1 MARWEFKLPDIGEG
15 IAEGEIV
22 AWLVHPGDVVREDQP
37 IVEVMTDK
45 ATVTITAPRAGVVTE
60 TRGRVGEVV
69 AVHSVLV
76 VFEVSGPTGHTGA
89 HAHSTLAAP
98 AAPSNVN
105 GHGADPGGDDRP
117 AAAAPSALA
126 APGTRSA
133 APRPDGGYYNI
144 KPLATPSTRKR
155 ARDMEIDLRRV
166 PPTGPLGRV
175 TTRDVE
181 TFARTGGVPAQQ
193 EHAPATANHLL
204 EAEVVSA
211 AVDPFGARRAG
222 GADRDLGAR
231 RAGAPDER
239 IPYAGVRRKI
249 GQKMV
254 QSKTTAAHFTF
265 VEECDASALKAVR
278 ERLLGPA
285 GAQGVKLSFLPLV
298 VKAVVASLKKHPVL
312 AATLDEAN
320 QEIVLRKDFNIGI
333 ATATPAGLMVP
344 VVKRADR
351 LSTIEVAREIERLAA
366 DARAGRSRLE
376 DLQGSSFTITSL
388 GAQGG
393 LLATPII
400 NYPEVAILGV
410 HQMKQKP
417 VVRGGQIVIGD
428 VMLLSL
434 SFDHR
439 VVDGHVGAA
448 FAYEVIGYLEH
459 PERLLLE

>member
-22 AWLVHPGDVVREDQP
+22 GWLVKPGDIVREDQP
-37 IVEVMTDK
+37 IVEMMTDK
-45 ATVTITAPRAGVVTE
+45 ATVTITAPKAGLVTE

-76 VFEVSGPTGHTGA
+76 VFDVAGA
-89 HAHSTLAAP
+89 LAA
-98 AAPSNVN
+98 AAALTGPSSVN
-105 GHGADPGGDDRP
+105 GHFRDPGADEGP
-117 AAAAPSALA
+117 AATAVGEIAETLPGLGASIAHSAQRA
-126 APGTRSA
+126 QSVRSA
-133 APRPDGGYYNI
+133 SPSEGAYFNV
-144 KPLATPSTRKR
+144 KPLATPATRKR
-155 ARDMEIDLRRV
+155 ARDMDVDLHRV

-181 TFARTGGVPAQQ
+181 AFSQTTTSPAVNEDSGAAPVQAVP
-193 EHAPATANHLL
+193 
-204 EAEVVSA
+204 
-211 AVDPFGARRAG
+211 RASVPH
-222 GADRDLGAR
+222 DSHE
-231 RAGAPDER
+231 ER

-249 GQKMV
+249 GQKMA
-254 QSKTTAAHFTF
+254 QSTSTAAHFTF

-285 GAQGVKLSFLPLV
+285 GALGVKLSFLPLV
-298 VKAVVASLKKHPVL
+298 VKAVVASLKKHPML
-312 AATLDEAN
+312 STLLDEAR
-320 QEIVLRKDFNIGI
+320 QEIVFRKDFNIGI
-333 ATATPAGLMVP
+333 ATATPAGLIVP
-344 VVKRADR
+344 VVKGADR
-351 LSTIEVAREIERLAA
+351 MSMVDIAREIERLAG
-366 DARAGRSRLE
+366 DAREGKSRLE

-388 GAQGG
+388 GARGG
-393 LLATPII
+393 LFATPIV

-417 VVRGGQIVIGD
+417 VVKGGQIVVGD

>member
-1 MARWEFKLPDIGEG
+1 MARWEFKLPDVGEG

-22 AWLVHPGDVVREDQP
+22 AWLVKPGDVVSEDQP

-76 VFEVSGPTGHTGA
+76 VFDVSGSAGHAG
-89 HAHSTLAAP
+89 AP
-98 AAPSNVN
+98 AVQAPTRGDAATPTSVN
-105 GHGADPGGDDRP
+105 GHGGDRGTDDRP
-117 AAAAPSALA
+117 AAAPSALA
-126 APGTRSA
+126 LRARRVPSESSTSAPAHSEGA
-133 APRPDGGYYNI
+133 YYNL
-144 KPLATPSTRKR
+144 KPLATPATRKR
-155 ARDMEIDLRRV
+155 ARDMDVDLRRV

-181 TFARTGGVPAQQ
+181 AFAGTGSGPE
-193 EHAPATANHLL
+193 EHTHDAAVA
-204 EAEVVSA
+204 AEVLA
-211 AVDPFGARRAG
+211 AEELSPAPSHADGRRE
-222 GADRDLGAR
+222 LE
-231 RAGAPDER
+231 ER
-239 IPYAGVRRKI
+239 IPYTGIRRKI
-249 GQKMV
+249 GQKMA
-254 QSKTTAAHFTF
+254 QSKATAAHFTF
-265 VEECDASALKAVR
+265 VEECDASALKALR

-285 GAQGVKLSFLPLV
+285 EALGVKLSFLPLV
-298 VKAVVASLKKHPVL
+298 VKAVVASLKRHPAL

-320 QEIVLRKDFNIGI
+320 QEIVFRKDFNIGI

-351 LSTIEVAREIERLAA
+351 LSTIDVAREIERLASE
-366 DARAGRSRLE
+366 ARAGKSRLE

-417 VVRGGQIVIGD
+417 VVKAGQIVIGD
-428 VMLLSL
+428 VMILSL